1 MSLTKAEANEMVNAV
16 LADAESLR
24 RIREGNIIADK
35 VPDSLGISGSI
46 RNWGYVACNIA
57 TGGSACDPREA
68 EYAESVCT
76 GIADQTAKAISEA
89 AKCRVLLASRLE
101 QATVL
106 SRLGFMGTDH
116 TATHIIMVDKTEYVF
131 DWHATL
137 NPRNPMIHKAA
148 DWKRSTGGVLFAKFT
163 GF

>member
-35 VPDSLGISGSI
+35 LPEGLGINGSI

-57 TGGSACDPREA
+57 TLGKACDPRDA
-68 EYAESVCT
+68 EYANSVCT
-76 GIADQTAKAISEA
+76 GIADQTATAIQEA
-89 AKCRVLLASRLE
+89 AKCRVLLANRLAK
-101 QATVL
+101 ATVI
-106 SRLGFMGTDH
+106 SRLGFMDTDH
-116 TATHIIMVDKTEYVF
+116 TATHIIMVDESEYVF

-137 NPRNPMIHKAA
+137 NARNPMIHKAA
-148 DWKRSTGGVLFAKFT
+148 DWKRSTGGVLFAKFS